1 MHIQMKRLY
10 AAARAAGR
18 LSGKADQADLARLL
32 NAAPQTVHNW
42 ERRGPSK
49 EALLSCQAAFG
60 ANATWVLT
68 GTGPMFVSGG
78 LSPAHSIDRPFSK
91 LDLQRLRQLGP
102 QNLAL
107 VEGRLE
113 ALVER
118 IEADCQRR

>member
-1 MHIQMKRLY
+1 MKRLY

-32 NAAPQTVHNW
+32 NAAPQTV
-42 ERRGPSK
+42 PSK

-78 LSPAHSIDRPFSK
+78 LSPAQSIDWPFSR

-102 QNLAL
+102 QNLAY

-118 IEADCQRR
+118 IEADCQRS